1 VARVVVVASSEVDRS
16 ELEEVVGP
24 DDELVVVA
32 PAVEQSFLQW
42 LANDEGDARERAR
55 EVAESVDADAPT
67 DAERVQV
74 KPDDPVQLVRDA
86 VAEHNPDRIVLAVR
100 EGEDATWIE
109 QGELGE
115 APSEIAGVPVQRIR
129 ISNGA

>member
-1 VARVVVVASSEVDRS
+1 M
-16 ELEEVVGP
+16 
-24 DDELVVVA
+24 
-32 PAVEQSFLQW
+32 
-42 LANDEGDARERAR
+42 
-55 EVAESVDADAPT
+55 AESVDADAPT
-67 DAERVQV
+67 DAERMQV
-74 KPDDPVQLVRDA
+74 KADDPVQLMRDA

-129 ISNGA
+129 ISNGP

>member
-24 DDELVVVA
+24 DDELIVVA

-42 LANDEGDARERAR
+42 LTNDEGEARERAR
-55 EVAESVDADAPT
+55 EVGAAIDEKAPT
-67 DAERVQV
+67 DADRVQV
-74 KPDDPVQLVRDA
+74 KPDDPAQLVQDA

-109 QGELGE
+109 QGELDE
-115 APSEIAGVPVQRIR
+115 TPSEIAGVPVTRVRI
-129 ISNGA
+129 

>member
-1 VARVVVVASSEVDRS
+1 MARVVVVASSEIDRS

-24 DDELVVVA
+24 EDELVVVA

-55 EVAESVDADAPT
+55 EVAETVDAEAPT

-74 KPDDPVQLVRDA
+74 KADDPVQLVRDA